1 MRMRFERLMENWTD
15 SIELMEFMS
24 KFKLTT
30 TLARELSVYDAC
42 EGESTIINLV
52 YFNNG
57 DEMRL
62 GVNGAVDCR
71 RISNSA

>member
-15 SIELMEFMS
+15 SIALMEFMS

-57 DEMRL
+57 DEMSSSSGRSL
-62 GVNGAVDCR
+62 TAWR
-71 RISNSA
+71 RAR